1 MGLTLLVMAAGMGS
15 RFGGL
20 KQLSPINNFNETIID
35 YSVFDAKRAGFTKV
49 VFVIRKE
56 FESDFKNQITNKY
69 KNHIEVDFVY
79 QDTNDLP
86 QNFNK
91 NPNREKPWGTGH
103 AIWSCRKNIT
113 QNFAVINAD
122 DFYGSESFKVI
133 AKYLNTL
140 TPSALKNQSMVG
152 YKLINTLS
160 DNGSVSRGICT
171 VNSEQQV
178 TSITERT
185 QIEKKGNTIVFT
197 EDDKESILGAEDIA
211 SMNMFGLT
219 PATFEAFENDFKS
232 FLTARGSELKS
243 EFYLPTVINNL
254 IARNQSGVTVLPTN
268 AKWFGMTYKEDKAI
282 VENNIKQLTE
292 SGEYPE
298 KLWNN

>member
-20 KQLSPINNFNETIID
+20 KQLSPINDFNETIID

-56 FESDFKNQITNKY
+56 FEDDFKNLITHKY
-69 KNHIEVDFVY
+69 RNHIEVDFVY
-79 QDTNDLP
+79 QNTKDLP
-86 QNFNK
+86 QGFNT
-91 NPNREKPWGTGH
+91 NPDREKPWGTGH
-103 AIWSCRKNIT
+103 AIWCCRNSIT
-113 QNFAVINAD
+113 DNFAVINAD

-133 AKYLNTL
+133 AEYLKTLNTSDL
-140 TPSALKNQSMVG
+140 QDQSMVG

-171 VNSEQQV
+171 VNSDHQV

-185 QIEKKGNTIVFT
+185 QIEKKGSTIVFT
-197 EDDKESILGAEDIA
+197 EDNKETVLSAEDIA

-232 FLTARGSELKS
+232 FLTERGSELKS

-268 AKWFGMTYKEDKAI
+268 AKWFGMTYKEDKTI
-282 VENNIKQLTE
+282 VENNIKQLTK

-298 KLWNN
+298 KLWND

>member
-56 FESDFKNQITNKY
+56 FEDDFKNLITHKY

-79 QDTNDLP
+79 QNTKDLP
-86 QNFNK
+86 RGFDT

-103 AIWSCRKNIT
+103 AIWCCRKNISD
-113 QNFAVINAD
+113 NFAVINAD

-133 AKYLNTL
+133 AKHLNTL
-140 TPSALKNQSMVG
+140 KTSELQNQCMVG

-160 DNGSVSRGICT
+160 DNGSVSRGICK
-171 VNSEQQV
+171 VNSEHQV

-185 QIEKKGNTIVFT
+185 QIEKKNDTIVFT
-197 EDDKESILGAEDIA
+197 EDNKETILSADDIA

-219 PATFEAFENDFKS
+219 PATFQAFENDFKS
-232 FLTARGSELKS
+232 FLADRGSELKS

-254 IARNQSGVTVLPTN
+254 IARNQSAVTVLPTN

-282 VENNIKQLTE
+282 VENNIKILTE

-298 KLWNN
+298 KLWNS